1 MKELLIKLGLITPP
15 TIVAKSVES
24 VLSAFTNTIADL
36 KEVAENA
43 KAEAK
48 YNADYAVVVRQ
59 RADEQIKSLNDKSD
73 AANAE
78 AEKADVIAKRLEEL
92 LK

>member
-1 MKELLIKLGLITPP
+1 MRNVLISLGFMKP
-15 TIVAKSVES
+15 TEVVVKSVES
-24 VLSAFTNTIADL
+24 VLSAFTATIADL

-48 YNADYAVVVRQ
+48 YNSDYAVVVRQ
-59 RADEQIKSLNDKSD
+59 RADDQIKALNQQAD

-78 AEKADVIAKRLEEL
+78 AEKADTIAKRLEEL
-92 LK
+92 LN